1 MNYLKNEKEEVF
13 PVNEEG
19 MENII
24 FFLLDYSQ
32 KNDYNTMNIIKEIND
47 HVMKGESIN
56 NKFINEKTKETILTL
71 GKVKGNL
78 TNELARSGY
87 IVNFS
92 RNKIS
97 LSIYV
102 KNNNF
107 KLVRISDH
115 NINKKVNKKGVISN
129 RFDYQVKADNKLV
142 RNKDLKKYG
151 IDVSEGIYYLD

>member
-1 MNYLKNEKEEVF
+1 MNYLKNEKGEVF

-32 KNDYNTMNIIKEIND
+32 KNDYNTMNLIKEIND
-47 HVMKGESIN
+47 HVMKGENIS

-102 KNNNF
+102 KNNSF

-115 NINKKVNKKGVISN
+115 NINKKINKKGVISN
-129 RFDYQVKADNKLV
+129 RFDGQLVCKNNLVKSS
-142 RNKDLKKYG
+142 DLKKHG
-151 IDVSEGIYYLD
+151 IDINEGIYYLE